1 MELKLTNEQI
11 KLIENRLEE
20 NFKEEKELRIKD
32 RKNESV
38 NGWDFIALS
47 NERGELELILKNGY
61 VEL

>member
-20 NFKEEKELRIKD
+20 NLKEEKELHIKD
-32 RKNESV
+32 RKIKPINR
-38 NGWDFIALS
+38 WDVIELL
-47 NERGELELILKNGY
+47 NERCVLEHIIKNGY